1 MKIAFRGTRRFVT
14 FISLA
19 DISFLILIFEI
30 LFMSVIEKERV
41 DLPAFRF
48 SQKTAFPHTMT
59 VIVVDGNRFL
69 VEDGETDYEGLQAAL
84 LERRGDDAL
93 VVNVFADKSIEY
105 AVVDRV
111 LGLCQEAG
119 ITHALLEAVTRH
131 E

>member
-1 MKIAFRGTRRFVT
+1 MKIAFRSSRRFVT

-30 LFMSVIEKERV
+30 LFMSVIEKEKV
-41 DLPAFRF
+41 ELPTFQF

-59 VIVVDGNRFL
+59 VIVLDGDRAVVD
-69 VEDGETDYEGLQAAL
+69 DGETDFNGLRAALQA
-84 LERRGDDAL
+84 RRGDASL
-93 VVNVFADKSIEY
+93 VVNVFADRSMEY

-111 LGLCQEAG
+111 LVLCQEAG
-119 ITHALLEAVTRH
+119 ITHTLLEAVTRN

>member
-1 MKIAFRGTRRFVT
+1 MKIAFRENRRFIT

-30 LFMSVIEKERV
+30 LFMSVLEKERV
-41 DLPAFRF
+41 DLPSFRF
-48 SQKTAFPHTMT
+48 SQKTAFPHTLT
-59 VIVVDGNRFL
+59 VIVL
-69 VEDGETDYEGLQAAL
+69 DGERVLVDDAASDFEGLRAAL
-84 LERRGDDAL
+84 LARRGDPSL
-93 VVNVFADKSIEY
+93 VVNVFADRSIEY

-119 ITHALLEAVTRH
+119 ITHALLEAVERH